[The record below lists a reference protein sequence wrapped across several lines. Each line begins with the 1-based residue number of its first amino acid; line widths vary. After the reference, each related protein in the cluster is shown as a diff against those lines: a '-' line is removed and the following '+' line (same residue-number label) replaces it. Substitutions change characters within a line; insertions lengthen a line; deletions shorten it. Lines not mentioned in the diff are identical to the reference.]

1 MKIIVTGCYGFI
13 GFNFINY
20 LLKNYSNDIFIVG
33 IDSLETNC
41 SKLNA
46 KNIQTNDNFL
56 FIKEDICKILDIGY
70 DFSDFD
76 ATVNFAAESHVDNS
90 IRSPEKFI
98 NSNILGTLK
107 VFQNSLEND
116 IENNIHISTDEVYG
130 SAKEHFFSEK
140 EILNPSS
147 PYSASKASAE
157 MICKSLQKT
166 YGLNLN
172 IVRPANNYG
181 IFQQPEKLIPF
192 SILSLISNNNIEIYG
207 DGKNIRHW
215 VHVEDTCS
223 AIFKIMSGSYEN
235 EIFNI
240 GSGEYMNNLDLANQ
254 ILKYFDYE
262 EDRISFVSDRP
273 GHDFRY
279 AIDISKIQATGWK
292 PAHKIDESLRDVISW
307 YESNQDWWLDEYKT
321 TIKNR
326 LSRFKI
332 SN

>member
-1 MKIIVTGCYGFI
+1 MKIIVTGCFGFI
-13 GFNFINY
+13 GYNFINY
-20 LLKNYSNDIFIVG
+20 LLNNFSNDIFIVG

-46 KNIQTNDNFL
+46 KNMQTNDNFL
-56 FIKEDICKILDIGY
+56 FIKEDICKILDTDY

-116 IENNIHISTDEVYG
+116 IENNILISTDEVFG
-130 SAKEHFFSEK
+130 STKDNFFSENV
-140 EILNPSS
+140 ILNPSS
-147 PYSASKASAE
+147 PYYASKASAE

-166 YGLNLN
+166 YGLNIN

-207 DGKNIRHW
+207 EGKNIRHW

-223 AIFKIMSGSYEN
+223 AIFKVMSGSYEN

-240 GSGEYMNNLDLANQ
+240 GSGEYMNNLDLAKQ
-254 ILKYFDYE
+254 ILKYFDFE

-279 AIDISKIQATGWK
+279 AVDISKIQDTGWK
-292 PAHKIDESLRDVISW
+292 PSHKIDESLGDIILW

-321 TIKNR
+321 TIINR
-326 LSRFKI
+326 QSRFKI